1 MKVTFPLKKV
11 YSNVTSSENIKL
23 TKRKIMKPTRNQFYC
38 FDCGRTKMLFE
49 SQKKAENFIRFNRA
63 EFEEEGKKV
72 PVRAYYCEACGGW
85 HVTSN
90 PNENH
95 FVSHSSDS
103 RPLTRIGRIV
113 EIKMKKHEHETFLR
127 QKDELIAEALHLYS
141 SHDYIGSIQKCHETL
156 QLLKENGKEWWQDNR
171 KVTQLMYEVI
181 CREATDIE
189 KCLKQNDYCK
199 AENILSHCNHVMEDL
214 GETDGFEEYR
224 NVLTQYLS
232 QSIAKI
238 NQGRSEY
245 LHYRTRVI
253 SARIN
258 EVWGDL
264 MQNNYT
270 RVKSEIDKYTTELIT
285 LSKSNSETST
295 LLPVVNKLY
304 DLREAYR
311 KRIYIAA

>member
-1 MKVTFPLKKV
+1 
-11 YSNVTSSENIKL
+11 
-23 TKRKIMKPTRNQFYC
+23 MKPTRNQFYC

-49 SQKKAENFIRFNRA
+49 SQKKAENFIRFNKA

-72 PVRAYYCEACGGW
+72 PVRAYYCEACCGW

-90 PNENH
+90 PNENY
-95 FVSHSSDS
+95 FANHSSVS
-103 RPLTRIGRIV
+103 RPLTRIERVV
-113 EIKMKKHEHETFLR
+113 EIKLKKRDYETFLR
-127 QKDELIAEALHLYS
+127 QKNELIAEALNLYR
-141 SHDYIGSIQKCHETL
+141 SHDYVGSIQKCYETL
-156 QLLKENGKEWWQDNR
+156 QFLKDDGKEWWQDIR

-189 KCLKQNDYCK
+189 KCLKKNDYCK
-199 AENILSHCNHVMEDL
+199 ADNILSHCNHVMKDL
-214 GETDGFEEYR
+214 RETDGFEEYR
-224 NVLTQYLS
+224 NVLTLYLS
-232 QSIAKI
+232 QSLAKI

-245 LHYRTRVI
+245 LHYRMRII

-285 LSKSNSETST
+285 LSKSNNETST

-304 DLREAYR
+304 DLSEAYR